1 MLSKRWWGEGIRDS
15 TQAYLLG
22 NHNNNNNDV
31 TRALCFGSDS
41 SGDLY
46 GKINKQKGVHFPEEQ
61 ILDWCGCPACL
72 CEYASVA
79 YAPNVDLTLRFF
91 FFFSFTFFLPPSS
104 FLLPPS
110 SS

>member
-1 MLSKRWWGEGIRDS
+1 MLSKRWWGEGIRDN

-46 GKINKQKGVHFPEEQ
+46 GKINKQ
-61 ILDWCGCPACL
+61 
-72 CEYASVA
+72 
-79 YAPNVDLTLRFF
+79 R
-91 FFFSFTFFLPPSS
+91 
-104 FLLPPS
+104 
-110 SS
+110 